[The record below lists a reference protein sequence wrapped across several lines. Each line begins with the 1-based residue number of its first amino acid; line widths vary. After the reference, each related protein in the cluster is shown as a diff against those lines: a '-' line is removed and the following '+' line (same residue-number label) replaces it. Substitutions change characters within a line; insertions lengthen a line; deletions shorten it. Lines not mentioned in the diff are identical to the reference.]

1 MQIKLVISIGM
12 RKYKSL
18 AIEIRFSCFPFVTAC
33 TTMSSSNL
41 QFLESIQWFLI
52 PFGICVFNIRTEPK
66 IKLKTRPFHIVYVL
80 IVVFGTI
87 IGLCK
92 LHFELKN
99 KNNPSNG
106 GLAVTILFVIALMM
120 AGSLALLM
128 LFSLAN
134 RKCQMSLLRRIDSF
148 DRQLHEHITYRI
160 DVPMLRNNFISYLFL
175 FILFEVLMFIA
186 VYFKYYDN
194 TTLLMFFVFYFVSDI
209 SFTAHTMYVLMYGQ
223 YLVNR
228 YGILMR
234 QLNNIFATK
243 CQSMRKRF
251 AVLMVL
257 YEQLFQLQ
265 LLVMECFGSILL
277 FTIVFHSIAITVSV
291 YVLIT
296 DISARPELIGYSVVN
311 SLSWMIPYLVR
322 IIQIASTYERVASQV
337 CSIETDWR

>member
-1 MQIKLVISIGM
+1 M
-12 RKYKSL
+12 RKYKLL
-18 AIEIRFSCFPFVTAC
+18 ATKIRFSCSSFVTAC
-33 TTMSSSNL
+33 TTMCSSNL

-99 KNNPSNG
+99 KNNLFNG

-120 AGSLALLM
+120 ASSLALLM

-134 RKCQMSLLRRIDSF
+134 RKCQMSLLRRIDAF

-160 DVPMLRNNFISYLFL
+160 DVPMLRTNFISYMFL
-175 FILFEVLMFIA
+175 FILFEVLVCITQVF
-186 VYFKYYDN
+186 FKYYDN
-194 TTLLMFFVFYFVSDI
+194 TTLLIFFVFYFVSDI
-209 SFTAHTMYVLMYGQ
+209 SFTAHTTYVLMYGQ

-243 CQSMRKRF
+243 CQSMHKRF

-322 IIQIASTYERVASQV
+322 IIQIASTFETVASQV
-337 CSIETDWR
+337 RSIETDWR